1 MSDSNENPENKEI
14 EGDKKNEEISE
25 NKENKVNKEN
35 NEDFKYEILPEDQTN
50 FDLSFKIIV
59 IDDIGAGKS
68 CLTNYAVKNIFDDAY
83 NATVGYEFLHLM
95 SKMMINL

>member
-1 MSDSNENPENKEI
+1 MSDSNENPENKVI

-59 IDDIGAGKS
+59 IGDRGVGKS
-68 CLTNYAVKNIFDDAY
+68 CLTNNAIKNIFDDAY

-95 SKMMINL
+95 SK